1 MRNPRSR
8 ASVQPGDKHELAVFS
23 KFLPCCCMLAFKM
36 ESVNKA
42 GHLMSLAALQ
52 QYDPYINKLLDVTG
66 QVALYKF
73 NSKANE
79 WVRSCFYSAAAAGI
93 VIFTG
98 TALANISQGMLHGC
112 MCLPCSHIR
121 AFK

>member
-1 MRNPRSR
+1 
-8 ASVQPGDKHELAVFS
+8 
-23 KFLPCCCMLAFKM
+23 M

-52 QYDPYINKLLDVTG
+52 QYDPYIIKLLDVTG

-79 WVRSCFYSAAAAGI
+79 WVRSYFYCKEGANF
-93 VIFTG
+93 VNPLTL
-98 TALANISQGMLHGC
+98 TALANISQVQASENAKRLYT
-112 MCLPCSHIR
+112 LFPYPCC
-121 AFK
+121 K

>member
-1 MRNPRSR
+1 MR
-8 ASVQPGDKHELAVFS
+8 ALVQPGAKQELAVPSEFP
-23 KFLPCCCMLAFKM
+23 PCCRMLAFKM

-79 WVRSCFYSAAAAGI
+79 WVRSCLCSAAGAGFLPQSRRQLTLI
-93 VIFTG
+93 TEDE
-98 TALANISQGMLHGC
+98 LAELPHGGV
-112 MCLPCSHIR
+112 PFPY
-121 AFK
+121 AFL

>member
-1 MRNPRSR
+1 
-8 ASVQPGDKHELAVFS
+8 
-23 KFLPCCCMLAFKM
+23 MLAFKM
-36 ESVNKA
+36 ESANKA

-79 WVRSCFYSAAAAGI
+79 WVRSDF
-93 VIFTG
+93 
-98 TALANISQGMLHGC
+98 
-112 MCLPCSHIR
+112 CLPQQALGLETLTVR
-121 AFK
+121 R

>member
-1 MRNPRSR
+1 
-8 ASVQPGDKHELAVFS
+8 
-23 KFLPCCCMLAFKM
+23 MLAFKM

-79 WVRSCFYSAAAAGI
+79 WVRSCFYSAEGGDF
-93 VIFTG
+93 VILLTV
-98 TALANISQGMLHGC
+98 TALANLNQVPAS
-112 MCLPCSHIR
+112 
-121 AFK
+121 

>member
-1 MRNPRSR
+1 MPEMLATSCTLRMRNHRLR
-8 ASVQPGDKHELAVFS
+8 ALLLSGAKHESLVS
-23 KFLPCCCMLAFKM
+23 LEFLPCCRMLAFKM

-79 WVRSCFYSAAAAGI
+79 WVRSCFYSATDAGFI
-93 VIFTG
+93 I
-98 TALANISQGMLHGC
+98 LS
-112 MCLPCSHIR
+112 R
-121 AFK
+121 

>member
-1 MRNPRSR
+1 MNVTNAEPSLACIGTTRRK
-8 ASVQPGDKHELAVFS
+8 SVVS
-23 KFLPCCCMLAFKM
+23 SVFLPYCRMLAFKM

-79 WVRSCFYSAAAAGI
+79 WVRSYFY
-93 VIFTG
+93 
-98 TALANISQGMLHGC
+98 
-112 MCLPCSHIR
+112 
-121 AFK
+121 

>member
-1 MRNPRSR
+1 
-8 ASVQPGDKHELAVFS
+8 
-23 KFLPCCCMLAFKM
+23 M

-79 WVRSCFYSAAAAGI
+79 WVRSYFCSAAAADI
-93 VIFTG
+93 VIRTG
-98 TALANISQGMLHGC
+98 AALANISQVMLHGC
-112 MCLPCSHIR
+112 ICLVPISVSISEVHRVRNNDWYSLCR
-121 AFK
+121 ALHLEFALFRI